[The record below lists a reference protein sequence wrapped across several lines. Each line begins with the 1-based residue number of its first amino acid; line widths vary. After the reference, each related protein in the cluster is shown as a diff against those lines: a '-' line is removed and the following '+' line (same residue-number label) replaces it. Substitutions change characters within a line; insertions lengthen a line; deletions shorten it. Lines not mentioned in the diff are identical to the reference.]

1 MNNLY
6 NISLALFPIVMAI
19 TLHEVAHGWVA
30 LKLGDPTAK
39 LLGRL
44 TANPIKHIDPIGTIV
59 MPIVMLLVT
68 GFAFGYAKPVPVDV
82 RNFKHPNKDM
92 AIVAL
97 AGPFSNLIMALFWM
111 LVLALAEKIMPVGAL
126 TDAAKYMSSIG
137 VIINVLLMVV
147 NLLPIL
153 PLDGGRVVVGIL
165 PDKMAAIYSRFERV
179 GLLLVIL
186 LLFTGYLDKILSP
199 IMQMVQKNLLA
210 LFGLS

>member
-44 TANPIKHIDPIGTIV
+44 TANPIKHIDPIGTVI
-59 MPIVMLLVT
+59 MPIAMLLVT

-111 LVLALAEKIMPVGAL
+111 LVLAMAEKIMPAGAL
-126 TDAAKYMSSIG
+126 TEAAKYMASVG
-137 VIINVLLMVV
+137 VIINILLMVV

-165 PDKMAAIYSRFERV
+165 PDQMAAIYSRFERV

-199 IMQMVQKNLLA
+199 IIQMVQKNLLA